1 LWTALIASL
10 PRVGCMCADGTSLP
24 YCATATIS
32 LFADQP
38 KAVDCCCCC
47 GGGDCCGDS
56 DAPRK
61 NGPKCPI
68 SGLPCRAVITSSNPA
83 TLVDITCLPSPF
95 VSDEL
100 PVVVSNQRP
109 TTEATGSPL
118 VLNERPPLP
127 ALLDLGQLL
136 RV

>member
-1 LWTALIASL
+1 
-10 PRVGCMCADGTSLP
+10 
-24 YCATATIS
+24 
-32 LFADQP
+32 
-38 KAVDCCCCC
+38 
-47 GGGDCCGDS
+47 
-56 DAPRK
+56 
-61 NGPKCPI
+61 
-68 SGLPCRAVITSSNPA
+68 LPCRAVITSSNPA